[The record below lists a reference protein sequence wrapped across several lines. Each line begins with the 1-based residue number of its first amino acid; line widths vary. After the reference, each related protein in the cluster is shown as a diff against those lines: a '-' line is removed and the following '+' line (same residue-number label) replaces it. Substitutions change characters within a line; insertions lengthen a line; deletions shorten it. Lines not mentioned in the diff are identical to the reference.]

1 MDLFCPHCTKRVT
14 VADDKAGQVT
24 TCPLCSKQFM
34 APSLAPPPVAPA
46 PPPPALPPSS
56 PVPVETYTTGPA
68 PVSPPSPVTSPTA
81 TPSVPEPV
89 IELPPPPPGEYTQT
103 LGICLKASWL
113 AFVPM
118 ACLGVIFVLSFF
130 TWHNI
135 DRDHAPSLWG
145 MSFIEQ
151 RVDEAPARQGHF
163 LAYTILM
170 FLTFPL
176 ILVALIL
183 DLGFAPPQLAPILPW
198 KSLAIGLFLGLTFML
213 LLFDYADA
221 HLLQRLNP
229 IALPEKLAIRLHF
242 VAMMSCF
249 GMFWLHWRKPRN
261 LPPPKLEAHW

>member
-46 PPPPALPPSS
+46 PPPPAPPPSS
-56 PVPVETYTTGPA
+56 PVPTESYATGPA

-89 IELPPPPPGEYTQT
+89 IELPPPPPGDYTQT

-118 ACLGVIFVLSFF
+118 ACLVVIFVLSFF

-135 DRDHAPSLWG
+135 PEGHSLSLWG
-145 MSFIEQ
+145 MSFVEIH
-151 RVDEAPARQGHF
+151 GHF
-163 LAYTILM
+163 LAYTIIML
-170 FLTFPL
+170 FP
-176 ILVALIL
+176 ILPLVVLALVL
-183 DLGFAPPQLAPILPW
+183 DLGIAPAQFAPVLPW
-198 KSLAIGLFLGLTFML
+198 KSLAIGLFLGLTFL
-213 LLFDYADA
+213 LLLYDYVNA
-221 HLLQRLNP
+221 HLIQSFNP
-229 IALPEKLAIRLHF
+229 ITIPEKLAIRLHF